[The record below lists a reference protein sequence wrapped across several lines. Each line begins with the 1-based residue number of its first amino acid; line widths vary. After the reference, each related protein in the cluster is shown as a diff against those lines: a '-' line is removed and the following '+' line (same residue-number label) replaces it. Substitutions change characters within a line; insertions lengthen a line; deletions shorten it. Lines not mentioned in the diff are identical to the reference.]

1 VALHNARAYADA
13 RAADLDVEAICA
25 AVDRAGGGVAAIG
38 RAAGIGGL
46 LEAAAPTACEA
57 FAAVSCVASAGGV
70 SAGFSGSRGEPQL
83 LGLLAAVV
91 SSQLAKL
98 AIPAGD

>member
-1 VALHNARAYADA
+1 
-13 RAADLDVEAICA
+13 
-25 AVDRAGGGVAAIG
+25 
-38 RAAGIGGL
+38 
-46 LEAAAPTACEA
+46 
-57 FAAVSCVASAGGV
+57 V